1 VSGRPSDW
9 YPVEMWEDPTP
20 GDADATVDAGRHYRD
35 VADAIETAA
44 RRLREIAS
52 APDMESEAVE
62 AFVGKAEEVANN
74 IDRAHERYRGV
85 GDALYTYG
93 FQLGRAQDD
102 ADDALRRAIAARED
116 AGAARARLDTAR
128 QNLQQAQDDDA
139 AAPPEAPPA
148 DLSGHQSAVSRAEGD
163 VADAEMAWQRAISD
177 AQQAKEDAESAARAA
192 REAIE
197 DVKDSGDLNDS
208 TWDNVAG
215 ALKKLA
221 DFAGMV
227 AAVCG
232 ILALAVGWIPVIGQ
246 ALAAVL
252 GTIALVA
259 GLVSLLCNVALLI
272 GGKGSLKSVILDLV
286 GVLSFGIGRA
296 VVAGARGAYRGAQ
309 GLARMNAGRLAAT
322 SPASR
327 LAAGLPGGSSASAIR
342 GMLGGNNAISNLT
355 RVQAR
360 SMLQAGR
367 SAPVFSASAPF
378 TSAWDDVTSIGSNL
392 STVSNRSN
400 LSAALSQSRGSWNAI
415 TDGSSSMAER
425 LARFTGNSDALA
437 HIDFTHSIDAAV
449 RQGDMFTRATALTGV
464 QFGTTGLSFGLD
476 TYQFVTSD
484 LWADTFNSPAD
495 QMNLPGDGVLAR

>member
-1 VSGRPSDW
+1 MSGRPTDW
-9 YPVEMWEDPTP
+9 SPVEMWSDPTP
-20 GDADATVDAGRHYRD
+20 GDPDATVDAGRHYRQ

-44 RRLREIAS
+44 RRLREIAG

-62 AFVGKAEEVANN
+62 AFVGKAEEVASD

-93 FQLGRAQDD
+93 FDLGDAQAA
-102 ADDALRRAIAARED
+102 ADDALRRAARARED
-116 AGAARARLDTAR
+116 AAAARARLDSAR
-128 QNLQQAQDDDA
+128 QQLQRAQDDDA
-139 AAPPEAPPA
+139 AAPPDAPPA
-148 DLSGHQSAVSRAEGD
+148 DLTTHRYAVSRAEGD
-163 VADAEMAWQRAISD
+163 VSDAETAWQRAISD
-177 AQQAKEDAESAARAA
+177 AQQAKEDAENAARTA
-192 REAIE
+192 RRAIE

-272 GGKGSLKSVILDLV
+272 GGKGSLKNVILDLV
-286 GVLSFGIGRA
+286 GVASFGIGRA

-309 GLARMNAGRLAAT
+309 GVARLNAGRLAAT

-327 LAAGLPGGSSASAIR
+327 IAAGLPGGSSTSAIR
-342 GMLGGNNAISNLT
+342 GMLGGTSSISNLT
-355 RVQAR
+355 RAQAR
-360 SMLQAGR
+360 TMAQSGR
-367 SAPVFSASAPF
+367 AVPVFSGTAPF
-378 TSAWDDVTSIGSNL
+378 TSAWDDMASFGSHL
-392 STVSNRSN
+392 STAFSPANIR
-400 LSAALSQSRGSWNAI
+400 AAISQTPGAWNAI
-415 TDGSSSMAER
+415 TNSSSMAER
-425 LARFTGNSDALA
+425 LARLTGNSDALA
-437 HIDFTHSIDAAV
+437 HLDFSSGIDAAV
-449 RQGDMFTRATALTGV
+449 RSGDLFTRATTLTGV

-476 TYQFVTSD
+476 SYQLADSD
-484 LWADTFNSPAD
+484 LWEQWFDSPAD
-495 QMNLPGDGVLAR
+495 QLDLSRDGALAR